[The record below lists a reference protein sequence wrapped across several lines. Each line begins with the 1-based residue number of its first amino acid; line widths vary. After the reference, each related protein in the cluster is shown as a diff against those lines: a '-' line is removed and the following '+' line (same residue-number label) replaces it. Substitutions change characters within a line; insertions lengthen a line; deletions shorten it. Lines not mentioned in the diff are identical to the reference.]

1 MSQKSLFGNMKKR
14 GGKISDSRLLSQAKP
29 KPAST
34 ITYVTGDKFKD
45 IVLQAKSLSK
55 TILSKIL
62 PRLEL
67 VTDENRLR
75 EYIDK
80 CLKNGIASIDT
91 ETSGL
96 LTYKDIIAGVCLY
109 TPGEKGIYVP
119 MNHISQL
126 THNRMKNQ
134 IDKKVMRFQLN
145 RLVRKKIKWIAHNS
159 KFDWNVVYWQVG
171 VRLNPV
177 YWDTL
182 VASNLLNEN
191 EPHSLKILHAK
202 YVQPDED
209 KRVAKFNELFKGVQF
224 PLIPPDVAYMYAA
237 NDPIMTYE
245 LYEFQKPF
253 LTADDPQCI
262 ELGLQDVAWCFH
274 NIEIPILDVLFDM
287 ETYGV
292 RLDKDLMIELKEEFQ
307 AKVDE
312 AEIKFKE
319 LLKEYE
325 NDLEDLRTY
334 DFKAYQKL
342 ELDERGNVTVSISSS
357 TQLAILFYDIMG
369 LKSNDDRKPRGTGS
383 DILQSFNLP
392 LAEAV
397 LEYRSYAKLVST
409 YMNMDEFEANGDG
422 RVHTNYNSQGAR
434 TGRMSSDK
442 PNLQNIP
449 ARGAGKKI
457 RQIFAASE
465 GMYIIGSD
473 YSQQEPRTLAAL
485 SGDEEMI
492 NAYIHGKDLYAVIA
506 STLYGV
512 PYEECLEFHV
522 DENGNKLKDEHGV
535 EIVNHEGKTRRQNTK
550 SVLLGQ
556 HKGSF
561 PLNVAKRCA

>member
-1 MSQKSLFGNMKKR
+1 MKKR

-75 EYIDK
+75 EYVDK

-96 LTYKDIIAGVCLY
+96 LPYKDIIAGVCLY

-182 VASNLLNEN
+182 VAGNLLNEN

-292 RLDKDLMIELKEEFQ
+292 RLDKDLMIKFKEEFQ

-319 LLKEYE
+319 LLKEYQNE
-325 NDLEDLRTY
+325 LEDLRTY
-334 DFKAYQKL
+334 DFKVYQKL

-473 YSQQEPRTLAAL
+473 YSWFNLAVV
-485 SGDEEMI
+485 
-492 NAYIHGKDLYAVIA
+492 K
-506 STLYGV
+506 
-512 PYEECLEFHV
+512 PC
-522 DENGNKLKDEHGV
+522 
-535 EIVNHEGKTRRQNTK
+535 
-550 SVLLGQ
+550 
-556 HKGSF
+556 
-561 PLNVAKRCA
+561 

>member
-182 VASNLLNEN
+182 VAGNLLNEN

-292 RLDKDLMIELKEEFQ
+292 RLDKDLMIRFKEEFQ

-319 LLKEYE
+319 LIKEYQNE
-325 NDLEDLRTY
+325 LEDLRTY

-442 PNLQNIP
+442 PNL
-449 ARGAGKKI
+449 RY
-457 RQIFAASE
+457 E
-465 GMYIIGSD
+465 GVM
-473 YSQQEPRTLAAL
+473 LATA
-485 SGDEEMI
+485 
-492 NAYIHGKDLYAVIA
+492 
-506 STLYGV
+506 
-512 PYEECLEFHV
+512 
-522 DENGNKLKDEHGV
+522 
-535 EIVNHEGKTRRQNTK
+535 
-550 SVLLGQ
+550 
-556 HKGSF
+556 
-561 PLNVAKRCA
+561 

>member
-1 MSQKSLFGNMKKR
+1 MKKR

-80 CLKNGIASIDT
+80 CLKNGIAAIDT

-96 LTYKDIIAGVCLY
+96 LPYKDIIAGVCLY

-182 VASNLLNEN
+182 VAGNLLNEN

-292 RLDKDLMIELKEEFQ
+292 RLDKDLMIKFKEEFQ

-319 LLKEYE
+319 LLKEYQNE
-325 NDLEDLRTY
+325 LEDLRTY

-492 NAYIHGKDLYAVIA
+492 NAYIQGKDLYAVIA

-561 PLNVAKRCA
+561 PLDVAKRCA